1 MLKSFESQNKKPV
14 EMRFDGVEVTTDLV
28 FYVLYRFYRQSG
40 ILSELASV
48 NIDSCRFV
56 TDFGVELLSYAANRP
71 LLVKKR
77 HCIGCSEIYKYKYQ
91 DVELDMSVKDIFAA
105 PLFNHLQ
112 DVKREAGGRAEDQ
125 DNSVALNV
133 CKIEILNGAK
143 LSLTKFMQNGLVIR
157 ESTPIISYGL
167 VRLEDERGQD
177 QPAYKF
183 NVVEINAVSCSLLL
197 AN

>member
-28 FYVLYRFYRQSG
+28 FYVLCRFYRESG

-56 TDFGVELLSYAANRP
+56 TDFGVELLSYAANKP

-77 HCIGCSEIYKYKYQ
+77 HCIGCSRIYKYKYQ

-112 DVKREAGGRAEDQ
+112 DVKTAEDQ
-125 DNSVALNV
+125 DDSVALNV

-143 LSLTKFMQNGLVIR
+143 LSLTKFMQNRLLMR

-167 VRLEDERGQD
+167 VRLED
-177 QPAYKF
+177 YKF
-183 NVVEINAVSCSLLL
+183 NVVEINAVSCFNLLGTNL
-197 AN
+197 ELIWD